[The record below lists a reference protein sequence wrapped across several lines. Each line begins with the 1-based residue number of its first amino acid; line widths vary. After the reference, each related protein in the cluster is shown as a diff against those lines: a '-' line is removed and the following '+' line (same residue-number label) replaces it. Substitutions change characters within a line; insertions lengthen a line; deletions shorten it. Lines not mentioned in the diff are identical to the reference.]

1 MSDIG
6 NQGEKAQ
13 NNEET
18 LEEFTQIED
27 GKSIHTPLS
36 ALSYGN
42 KFQDHLLEQYK
53 LYVEM
58 MDRMT
63 SRRGQMN
70 SFYTTLSSL
79 LALIALITNKDQI
92 HFTNSKLQL
101 IAIGAISFLGVLL
114 CFIWYNNVQS
124 YKELNS
130 SKFKVISEIES
141 MLPFACYDKEWEVIK
156 RDKRYKGYQPQTK
169 VERFIPFILSLPYF
183 GLLAYCLLNV
193 F

>member
-1 MSDIG
+1 MQ

-13 NNEET
+13 SKKEET
-18 LEEFTQIED
+18 LETTPQIED
-27 GKSIHTPLS
+27 GKSVYTPLS
-36 ALSYGN
+36 SQSYGN
-42 KFQDHLLEQYK
+42 NFQDHLLEQYK

-58 MDRMT
+58 MDRTT

-70 SFYTTLSSL
+70 SFYTTLLSSL

-114 CFIWYNNVQS
+114 CLIWYNNVQS

-130 SKFKVISEIES
+130 GKFKVISEIES
-141 MLPFACYDKEWEVIK
+141 MLPFACYNKEWEVIK

-169 VERFIPFILSLPYF
+169 VERFIPLVLSLPYF